1 MTFICFFDFAVSG
14 RLHSA
19 RYLRFAVCLKLHCA
33 VCASDG
39 RQLEMLQ
46 ERITYSSATSLSYRA
61 RQEPHASPGAF
72 LTLRHALPRL
82 TARLSSV
89 RPGFTWL
96 DLASLSSFAI
106 PDFFSALAFPRLVSR
121 RSRSVNASQLRTCL
135 GVQTPLAANLCTLRF
150 FTAGRRTSRRCR
162 THLVAAHR
170 RIPLPAPN

>member
-19 RYLRFAVCLKLHCA
+19 RYLRSAVCLKLHCA

-39 RQLEMLQ
+39 RQLEMLP

-89 RPGFTWL
+89 RPGFTWP
-96 DLASLSSFAI
+96 DLAWLLFLPSR
-106 PDFFSALAFPRLVSR
+106 FPIFSR
-121 RSRSVNASQLRTCL
+121 RLPFLASSR
-135 GVQTPLAANLCTLRF
+135 AALVLSTLRNRGPASAF
-150 FTAGRRTSRRCR
+150 RRRSLLTYALCVSLWRGDE
-162 THLVAAHR
+162 HHVAAEHT
-170 RIPLPAPN
+170 